1 MNVNA
6 LFNIP
11 TKEKVEAEIH
21 HLKPVVAAAVG
32 ALNTLVG
39 AEMYE
44 ALAQLRKTPLYRQR
58 LKAEAEAAYKEYCKF
73 EAYYRRMYDAD
84 IYSFFI
90 NYLDCME
97 EEAKPAVR
105 RFREAVIAA
114 MVRYGQEYP
123 EMKACFITTRTL
135 ANISCDFFDGLLS
148 DSRVRCGMD
157 VSAQFKNARLTSA
170 RYRWINANDCLFS
183 KSEGTKDLREDPACL
198 DAFNALEKLLGNED
212 TLNRVGRKA
221 ILASPFIY
229 NNLSDEDKKIIDNEK
244 SYQKVQ

>member
-1 MNVNA
+1 MNFVT

-11 TKEKVEAEIH
+11 TREKVEAEIN
-21 HLKPVVAAAVG
+21 HLKQVVAAAVG
-32 ALNTLVG
+32 ALNTLAG
-39 AEMYE
+39 AEMYD
-44 ALAQLRKTPLYRQR
+44 ALVLLRKTPLYRQR

-73 EAYYRRMYDAD
+73 EAYYRRKYDTEVYA
-84 IYSFFI
+84 FFL

-97 EEAKPAVR
+97 EETSPVVR
-105 RFREAVIAA
+105 RFREAVLAA
-114 MVRYGQEYP
+114 MARYGQEYP
-123 EMKACFITTRTL
+123 EVKACFITTRTL
-135 ANISCDFFDGLLS
+135 TDMSCNFFDGLLS

-157 VSAQFKNARLTSA
+157 ISAQFKNARLTSA

-183 KSEGTKDLREDPACL
+183 KSDGTIDLREDPDCL
-198 DAFNALEKLLGNED
+198 AAYNALEKLLGDED

-229 NNLSDEDKKIIDNEK
+229 NKLSEEDKKIIDNEK